1 MKENACFD
9 TLVER
14 LIGCDPVEAIGLG
27 GSRAT
32 GKADI
37 HSDYDLYVYVTEE
50 MPLEIRKQLFDGLF
64 RIMEYDNM
72 FWEREDDGI
81 FKDGIPI
88 DILYRRIGDFDRT
101 LEPVVTGHQPYNAY
115 TTCMWNN
122 LLNTKILFDR
132 SGRLTQLK
140 QKYDIPY
147 PEELKKNIIKRHQAL
162 LFDGLPN
169 YADQLRKAIGRKDLP
184 AMNHRAAGFMET
196 YFDLLFA
203 LNKTTHPGEKRMV
216 QEAKKLAVVP
226 EHFEQDLEAFF
237 SHLYTDPQKAAADL
251 DRIEQRMKKILNEV
265 QIVPGLDHPEDVR
278 ALFEE

>member
-147 PEELKKNIIKRHQAL
+147 PE
-162 LFDGLPN
+162 
-169 YADQLRKAIGRKDLP
+169 
-184 AMNHRAAGFMET
+184 
-196 YFDLLFA
+196 
-203 LNKTTHPGEKRMV
+203 
-216 QEAKKLAVVP
+216 
-226 EHFEQDLEAFF
+226 
-237 SHLYTDPQKAAADL
+237 
-251 DRIEQRMKKILNEV
+251 
-265 QIVPGLDHPEDVR
+265 
-278 ALFEE
+278 